1 MDRPLSRDG
10 HGVQRP
16 DVTSGASGWGDCLGK
31 LCNDQGGSISRGQIL
46 LSPPHILGSIVL
58 QLQ

>member
-16 DVTSGASGWGDCLGK
+16 DVTSGASGWGDCLGNF
-31 LCNDQGGSISRGQIL
+31 CIDQGGSNSGGQSL
-46 LSPPHILGSIVL
+46 
-58 QLQ
+58 